1 MWVHVEGM
9 WQQQGFCSGQIS
21 HMVPPRGCLSKR
33 TQHSVSS
40 GIHSTLPSPRKGA
53 HPPGPQLQGGV
64 EGLARGKVAR
74 GDKNQIT
81 LVALGW

>member
-1 MWVHVEGM
+1 MGTCGGNVAAA
-9 WQQQGFCSGQIS
+9 GFLLWADLPHG
-21 HMVPPRGCLSKR
+21 PSKR
-33 TQHSVSS
+33 MLVQEDPAQCVQWDSLHTSQH
-40 GIHSTLPSPRKGA
+40 RKGA